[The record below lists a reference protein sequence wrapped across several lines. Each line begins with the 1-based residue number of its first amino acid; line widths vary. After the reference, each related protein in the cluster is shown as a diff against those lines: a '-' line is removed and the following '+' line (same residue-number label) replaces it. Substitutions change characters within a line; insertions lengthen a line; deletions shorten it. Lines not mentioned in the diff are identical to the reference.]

1 MTFPLELHRKF
12 MRFLLKMAFSLFSLI
27 PNLTFA
33 QLFTNN
39 AAITINP
46 GASIQI
52 NGSIQNNANSS
63 INNIGTI
70 TVAEDFINNSGTSL
84 FTPTLVGSVVMP
96 SAIVQNISGNSVT
109 RFLNL
114 NLSGGTKTL
123 LSSIEVGGTGNG
135 VLSINNAIL
144 NLNSNT
150 LTVLNP
156 ASSAITTTTGF
167 IQSETSPVSGYG
179 TFIRKVQD
187 ASGAGTYNF
196 PFGTVAGVQIPVTFS
211 FTSGITSLGQVS
223 LSTYPTLTSNTP
235 NNRPLPTGITSLV
248 DFFGVE
254 NASKTIDRYWL
265 SDVSGFTGAP
275 VANMSFTYDE
285 SEWQS
290 GTNVISE
297 PTMLPQLHNFSTWS
311 APISGTINTTTN
323 TMSIS
328 GLSSF
333 NGVWTL
339 AGNNSPLPVELLSF
353 TATPEDN
360 HKVICR
366 WTTAIEINNDYY
378 TVERSKDG
386 LSFAEVGV
394 VDGMGTTSVLTNYD
408 FTDIAPF
415 IGLSYYRLRQTD
427 FDGGVHYS
435 NVVPVWLHTTT
446 PFMNVF
452 PNPTSGEVFVWLGNL
467 ESNNSPYQIYDV
479 AGRLVSSGQFQ
490 AEFAN
495 RLDFATFE
503 SGIYSLRV
511 MNGSNPM
518 YARVIVD

>member
-1 MTFPLELHRKF
+1 MLSAFSFFRKF
-12 MRFLLKMAFSLFSLI
+12 KTAFKNKALLLLVFLPFKIS
-27 PNLTFA
+27 A
-33 QLFTNN
+33 QLITNN
-39 AAITINP
+39 AAITVNP

-63 INNIGTI
+63 INNLGTI
-70 TVAEDFINNSGTSL
+70 TVAGDFINNSGTSL

-96 SAIVQNISGNSVT
+96 SAIVQNISGNAVT

-123 LSSIEVGGTGNG
+123 QSSIEVGGTGNG
-135 VLSINNAIL
+135 VLSMNNAIL
-144 NLNSNT
+144 NLNSDT
-150 LTVLNP
+150 LTILNP
-156 ASSAITTTTGF
+156 ASAAITTTTGF

-179 TFIRKVQD
+179 TVVRKVQN
-187 ASGAGTYNF
+187 ASGTGSYSF
-196 PFGTVAGVQIPVTFS
+196 PFGTVAGVPIPVTFA

-223 LSTYPTLTSNTP
+223 ISTYPTLTTNTP

-254 NASKTIDRYWL
+254 NASKTIDRFWV
-265 SDVSGFTGAP
+265 SNVSGFTGTP
-275 VANMSFTYDE
+275 VANMTLTYDE
-285 SEWQS
+285 PEWLS

-311 APISGTINTTTN
+311 APISGTINTSTN
-323 TMSIS
+323 TMSLTGIS
-328 GLSSF
+328 NF

-360 HKVICR
+360 QKVICR

-386 LSFAEVGV
+386 LSFTDVGV

-408 FTDIAPF
+408 FTDAAPLN
-415 IGLSYYRLRQTD
+415 GLSYYRLRQTD
-427 FDGGVHYS
+427 FDGGQHYS
-435 NVVPVWLHTTT
+435 NVIPVWINSTT
-446 PFMNVF
+446 PFINLF

-467 ESNNSPYQIYDV
+467 ETTNSPYQIYDV
-479 AGRLVSSGQFQ
+479 AGRLVASGQFQ

-495 RLDFATFE
+495 RLDFASFE

-511 MNGSNPM
+511 MNGPNPM